1 VGQSQGT
8 DQMRCLFILMAI
20 MMVSCSPVQQS
31 KEYKTKYA
39 DVPTMQSAED
49 ANTQDFTEQSFK

>member
-1 VGQSQGT
+1 
-8 DQMRCLFILMAI
+8 MRCLFILMAI